1 MIILLGV
8 MVHLYLMA
16 RIRYKIRPP
25 PSIRGDVESW
35 RKQTPIESAE
45 ACSPCEAYHDEGG
58 MTAPMKPIKLD
69 PTPTPKP
76 KSILLTP
83 APSTRSLRSNH
94 RERQNSGKWP
104 IAKLYTRQ
112 HRRSFLQLGSEGG
125 STDLS
130 SNQDYVAYKDPRA
143 MPIPPVPALPPATGS
158 TQRTLVPLAS
168 IRSAGKTLSP
178 VSPPAIVGLDST
190 AERWL
195 QENTYIGN
203 PPRRPSSG
211 NSQRSALSRGHS
223 LVSRGDHDD
232 PHTGGLEAY
241 EIVGVTHTASHARR
255 SIARLWP
262 ASVAAPSLYGTSSL
276 YRSNTLTHAH
286 GPEAVVNNSSLRRS
300 NTLDSFVRSPE
311 AIQTVPVSASASA
324 TAGLG
329 TFDTFSSSFIRPPPP
344 PLTLLT
350 TPSSA
355 QPSGYTPSSR
365 NRPQTP
371 LRRGVSIKSA
381 KTVRSFFSNWIK
393 GPEIHITT
401 ENGSRPDTPA
411 RPQTAARPD
420 SGIFPLTL
428 GLGTVDISFSQMEDR
443 DRLGGGGGGANMFIE
458 LDPSSPL
465 TASRP
470 PSEWQGKRSTHTKA

>member
-1 MIILLGV
+1 MAPLIAGVVGGIVVIILLGV
-8 MVHLYLMA
+8 VVHLYLMA
-16 RIRYKIRPP
+16 RIRYKIKPP

-35 RKQTPIESAE
+35 RKQTPIKSAE

-58 MTAPMKPIKLD
+58 MTAPL
-69 PTPTPKP
+69 
-76 KSILLTP
+76 KSSSRVTVT
-83 APSTRSLRSNH
+83 ASPSTRSLPGSQRS
-94 RERQNSGKWP
+94 RQNSGRWP

-112 HRRSFLQLGSEGG
+112 HRRSFLQLGSEGD

-130 SNQDYVAYKDPRA
+130 SNKDFIAYKAPRVD
-143 MPIPPVPALPPATGS
+143 IVPPVPALPPASGN
-158 TQRTLVPLAS
+158 TQRTLVPSVSLGS
-168 IRSAGKTLSP
+168 KGKSP
-178 VSPPAIVGLDST
+178 ITPPAIVGLDSS

-195 QENTYIGN
+195 QENTYVGN
-203 PPRRPSSG
+203 PPRPSSG
-211 NSQRSALSRGHS
+211 ASHRSGLSRGHS
-223 LVSRGDHDD
+223 LSSRGDHDG
-232 PHTGGLEAY
+232 PSTGDLETY
-241 EIVGVTHTASHARR
+241 EIIGVTHTASHARR

-262 ASVAAPSLYGTSSL
+262 TPGAVPSLYGSTSL

-286 GPEAVVNNSSLRRS
+286 GPEAVVNNNSLRRS
-300 NTLDSFVRSPE
+300 NTLDSFGHGPNGN

-324 TAGLG
+324 TAGIG
-329 TFDTFSSSFIRPPPP
+329 TFDSFSSSFIRPA

-350 TPSSA
+350 SSSAMTSA

-393 GPEIHITT
+393 GPDALITSG
-401 ENGSRPDTPA
+401 NGSRPDTPA

-428 GLGTVDISFSQMEDR
+428 GLGTVDVPFSQMDDR
-443 DRLGGGGGGANMFIE
+443 DRAGGGANMFIE

-470 PSEWQGKRSTHTKA
+470 PSEWPGKRSGPFKP

>member
-1 MIILLGV
+1 
-8 MVHLYLMA
+8 MA
-16 RIRYKIRPP
+16 RIRYKIRPT
-25 PSIRGDVESW
+25 PSVRSDVESW

-58 MTAPMKPIKLD
+58 MTAPIRPIKLD

-76 KSILLTP
+76 KSFTLTP
-83 APSTRSLRSNH
+83 SPSTRSLRSSH

-112 HRRSFLQLGSEGG
+112 HRRSFLHLGSEGG

-130 SNQDYVAYKDPRA
+130 SNQDYIAYKDPRA
-143 MPIPPVPALPPATGS
+143 MLIPPVPALPPATGS
-158 TQRTLVPLAS
+158 TQRTLVPSAS
-168 IRSAGKTLSP
+168 LRSGGKPLSP
-178 VSPPAIVGLDST
+178 VSPPAIVGLDSS

-203 PPRRPSSG
+203 PPRPSSG
-211 NSQRSALSRGHS
+211 NSHRSPLSRGHS

-232 PHTGGLEAY
+232 PHTGDLEAY
-241 EIVGVTHTASHARR
+241 EIVGVTHMASHARR
-255 SIARLWP
+255 SIARLWSTP
-262 ASVAAPSLYGTSSL
+262 GATPSLYGTSSL

-286 GPEAVVNNSSLRRS
+286 GPEAVVNNSWLRRS

-311 AIQTVPVSASASA
+311 ASQTVPVSASASA
-324 TAGLG
+324 TVGLG
-329 TFDTFSSSFIRPPPP
+329 TFDSFSSSFIRPPPP

-355 QPSGYTPSSR
+355 QPSAYTPSSR

-401 ENGSRPDTPA
+401 GNGNGNGSRPDTPA

-428 GLGTVDISFSQMEDR
+428 GLGTVDVPFSQMEDR
-443 DRLGGGGGGANMFIE
+443 DRLGGGGANMFIE

-470 PSEWQGKRSTHTKA
+470 ASEWQGKRSTHSKA